1 MEQIMHLLWNMS
13 YRGAIVIII
22 VLLIRAVLLR
32 KFPRKYAFWLW
43 SVVGLSLLFPI
54 DIVSSVSIFNILPD
68 SNQIVQILSVQS
80 AEENRSVVREQ
91 NEDVLNIGQ
100 GESPES
106 NTESNLA
113 QRDIVSDEEIEED
126 SDKDSMQEN
135 AEVQNRN
142 VQMEQETKDSDNKAH
157 PLEQK
162 ENTRENTEQG
172 PFLYQFL
179 FLGWMLGIL
188 VLFVWNLAAWLRIKR
203 KIKSAVRLEGNVY
216 ECEGI
221 PGPFVCGLISPKI
234 YIPFRIEEEARQ
246 YILAHERYHIKRRDH
261 WTKVIAVAIL
271 AVYWFH
277 PFVWAAYILMG
288 RDMEMSCDERVLAGA
303 DKQVRIK
310 YSESLLSFATNRRS
324 WNGQRMAFDAH
335 TTRRRIKNI
344 LTEKHSKWYMG
355 IVFGVVAAIAAVG
368 LLTKGTSD
376 EKPDQK
382 PEQKSK
388 QETLS
393 EEGLTELTLFTDCG
407 SYSGMQEGWFG
418 ELLKQKFHVKININ
432 PFMEEE
438 GGYGSDI
445 FVSRFGK
452 DNWEDGSISFLGS
465 DGIEQQRKLLPLSDG
480 EYRRTMTISDTCHED
495 IFYTW
500 DLRYDLYQKCGR
512 PQIKDLDS
520 LREVLKEMQGMCKK
534 KVYGASIWSD
544 WDEMY
549 LTYAKM
555 LCCGYYGLDAND
567 FVLYDNEGNVYG
579 ILDKD
584 GAYEQALRFLN
595 QLYRDRLLDPD
606 SRNNTYEEAAIKA
619 GEGQTL
625 WSLVDYMGSAY
636 YNTESNLDAGK
647 AMYPLVPD
655 DAILAA
661 YQPSR
666 VMRGSFIA
674 VNAKTAHGDLCKRLV
689 DYLSSPTGMMEGTY
703 GPEGLFWYYDEEG
716 KTHFTE
722 TGQNWYESE
731 FRHDFVIETDEK
743 EYEMYDGMTYRDGE
757 PMLSFQP
764 FKDYDINPDTGE
776 KYEAKY
782 WESYTPVQEDDNVMW
797 ENWKAD
803 HHATQIQTYLE
814 ERGKIRIY
822 SGDGFTD
829 KKKPKSWKAV
839 SKIVVKSSWDAV
851 YADSEAEFE
860 KCIAKGR
867 AKAYQ
872 AGYQECMEYSVAQ
885 VKERLQE
892 KEK

>member
-68 SNQIVQILSVQS
+68 SNQIVQMLSVQS

-126 SDKDSMQEN
+126 SDKDSMQGN

-221 PGPFVCGLISPKI
+221 SGPFVCGLISPKI

-382 PEQKSK
+382 PEQKSEQKAK
-388 QETLS
+388 QEAPA
-393 EEGLTELTLFTDCG
+393 EEDLTELTVLVDLG
-407 SYSGMQEGWFG
+407 SYYGMQEGWFG
-418 ELLKQKFHVKININ
+418 ELLRQKFHVKLNIS
-432 PFMEEE
+432 PFSEETDSAR
-438 GGYGSDI
+438 SDI
-445 FVSRFGK
+445 FVCLDARDIG
-452 DNWEDGSISFLGS
+452 EDGSISFLGKY
-465 DGIEQQRKLLPLSDG
+465 QRKLLPLSDG
-480 EYRRTMTISDTCHED
+480 KYKRTMTISDTCHED

-500 DLRYDLYQKCGR
+500 DLRYDLYQKCGS
-512 PQIKDLDS
+512 PQIKDWDS
-520 LREVLKEMQGMCKK
+520 LREVLKEMQGMCKG
-534 KVYGASIWSD
+534 KVYGASVWSD
-544 WDEMY
+544 WDETN

-555 LCCGYYGLDAND
+555 LCSGYYGLAAND
-567 FVLYDNEGNVYG
+567 FVLYDNEGNVYD

-584 GAYEQALRFLN
+584 GAYDQALRFLN
-595 QLYRDRLLDPD
+595 QLYRDGLLDPD
-606 SRNNTYEEAAIKA
+606 SRNNTYEEVVIKVV
-619 GEGQTL
+619 GGQTL
-625 WSLVDYMGSAY
+625 WSLTDYMGSGC
-636 YNTESNLDAGK
+636 YNGGSDLDEGK

-661 YQPSR
+661 YQPPR
-666 VMRGSFIA
+666 VQWDHFIA
-674 VNAKTAHGDLCKRLV
+674 VNAKTAHADLCKRLV
-689 DYLSSPTGMMEGTY
+689 DYLSSPTGMMEMKY

-722 TGQNWYESE
+722 TGRNWYESE
-731 FRHDFVIETDEK
+731 FRYDFVIGTDEK
-743 EYEMYDGMTYRDGE
+743 EYEMYDGMQYGDGE
-757 PMLSFQP
+757 PRLYFQP
-764 FKDYDINPDTGE
+764 FMDYDINPDTGE
-776 KYEAKY
+776 KYDAEY
-782 WESYTPVQEDDNVMW
+782 WESYVPKQETDNTLW
-797 ENWKAD
+797 ETWKAD
-803 HHATQIQTYLE
+803 HHATQIQSYLE
-814 ERGKIRIY
+814 EREKIRIY

-839 SKIVVKSSWDAV
+839 SKIIVQGSWDAV
-851 YADSEAEFE
+851 YADSEAEFVKCFE
-860 KCIAKGR
+860 KMSK
-867 AKAYQ
+867 KAYQ
-872 AGYQECMEYSVAQ
+872 ADYQECMEYSTAQ